1 MTMSSVA
8 AGRGGHTLV
17 LIKENE
23 REILNKDRRGVS
35 ERDNGQ

>member
-1 MTMSSVA
+1 MMMSSVA
-8 AGRGGHTLV
+8 AGGGSHTLF

-35 ERDNGQ
+35 ELDNGQ